1 MNYRMVFYVIG
12 NMMKSEAALM
22 FLAIIVA
29 LVYGETDTI
38 VWFVIPMFMLVSLGF
53 LLSNKMPGYRNFYA
67 REGFVV
73 VALSWLVMSF
83 FGGLPFFLSGQIPS
97 LVDSFFE
104 AVSGFTTTGSTILTN
119 IEALPN
125 SMLFWRSFT
134 HWIGGMGIL
143 VFVLTIMPKTEGNS
157 IYLMRAEMP
166 GTSVEK
172 LVSKVRPTV
181 RILYGI
187 YLGMTI
193 LLIFLLVIGGMPLF
207 DSIIN
212 AMGTAGTGGY
222 SLKNDSIAYYNSA
235 YIDVVLTIFML
246 MFAVNFNLY
255 HLVFIKKGKDFFKSE
270 ELRWF
275 IGIVVVAIALI
286 TIDLMPQY
294 GENILETLRYS
305 SFQVASIITTTGFA
319 TANFDLWP
327 SFSKYIL
334 LFLMFIGA
342 CAGSTGGGIKVSR
355 WLIIAKTAG
364 NELKKMIRPRQVTT
378 VKFEGKPLSAQIVSS
393 VYTYLAVY
401 IFIFAASLLVLSLDQ
416 YDFMTNFSAVAT
428 CINNVGPGFNAIGPV
443 ENFSN
448 FSVVSKLVLCFNM
461 LAGRL
466 EIFPILMLFAPH
478 TWKN

>member
-22 FLAIIVA
+22 LLAIIVA
-29 LVYGETDTI
+29 LVYGEADTI
-38 VWFVIPMFMLVSLGF
+38 VWFVIPMFILVSLGF
-53 LLSNKMPGYRNFYA
+53 ILSNKMPEYRNFYA

-193 LLIFLLVIGGMPLF
+193 LLILLLVVGGMPLF

-275 IGIVVVAIALI
+275 IGIVAVAIALI
-286 TIDLMPQY
+286 TIDLLPQY
-294 GENILETLRYS
+294 GNRVLETLRYS

-319 TANFDLWP
+319 TTNFDLWP

-334 LFLMFIGA
+334 LFLMFVGA
-342 CAGSTGGGIKVSR
+342 CAGWIKVSR
-355 WLIIAKTAG
+355 WLIIVKTAA

-378 VKFEGKPLSAQIVSS
+378 VKFEDKPLGAQVVAS

-401 IFIFAASLLVLSLDQ
+401 ILIFAASLLVLSLDQ
-416 YDFMTNFSAVAT
+416 YDFLTNFSAVAT
-428 CINNVGPGFNAIGPV
+428 CINNVGPGFNAIGPI
-443 ENFSN
+443 ENFSD